1 MSRIHGIC
9 DIGMFADQYNTSVL
23 SKSIKLSNIE
33 YRIVTFKWSGRISPV
48 LNSRIYLIVHLI
60 SEISDENLELSFMSR
75 RDRHK
80 LRTKL
85 RKIYLKMSETLFG
98 RQSPLK
104 KAGFRHR
111 NLSHGGRDAKSG
123 SEAEQF
129 QHTIR

>member
-1 MSRIHGIC
+1 MSMSRIHGIC

-75 RDRHK
+75 
-80 LRTKL
+80 
-85 RKIYLKMSETLFG
+85 
-98 RQSPLK
+98 
-104 KAGFRHR
+104 
-111 NLSHGGRDAKSG
+111 
-123 SEAEQF
+123 
-129 QHTIR
+129 